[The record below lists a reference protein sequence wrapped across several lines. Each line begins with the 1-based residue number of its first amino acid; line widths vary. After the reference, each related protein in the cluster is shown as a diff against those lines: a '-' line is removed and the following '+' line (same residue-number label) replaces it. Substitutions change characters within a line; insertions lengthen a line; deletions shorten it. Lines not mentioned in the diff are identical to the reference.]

1 MVARVRVVA
10 EAQPV
15 LVALQE
21 QPVHEVPSGRQGVR
35 DQQAARVHQGVKVR
49 RVRVAAMAPRVLK
62 VPRVLVVE
70 VTHPVAGEAVRLLVD
85 LARRVIRTVNVCGCL
100 KYSRSGA

>member
-35 DQQAARVHQGVKVR
+35 DQQAARVHQGVKV
-49 RVRVAAMAPRVLK
+49 
-62 VPRVLVVE
+62 PRVLVVE